1 MELQPPCLEL
11 SSSDSSFEEANSI
24 SLIETEQ
31 RPSQEQSEDTFK
43 ERAHSRYTLLPEC
56 FNVEGTHSAVCIMLG
71 DNQEAWPFLTDSV
84 PLNWQKNGTFFVDTS
99 TLKDFNDVK
108 CDDNGGWQNDG
119 VRRLWLIIKGS
130 NLQDSNKEPHVD
142 KMNGVRRGGKNPD
155 DLCWCLTRTYFKSQ
169 CDEDF
174 KKVITT
180 LSNPQGEKVNYFL
193 IRYIVIGPDHS
204 ILSKPH
210 GNHTKGSTPY
220 KRQLPRTSLKIKNI
234 AASKKPK
241 EVCEE
246 VESDLK
252 LKILGVPTS
261 CHENASK
268 LPTFGGRSPLQIQGM
283 IL

>member
-1 MELQPPCLEL
+1 MESFHLDQSRLPTPQAYSPIVVKKELLCNLHDQSSDGPWRGECSRDPINLTDSDTVDNSCSLLHGAPGTDSNMELQPPCLEL

-130 NLQDSNKEPHVD
+130 NLQDSN
-142 KMNGVRRGGKNPD
+142 
-155 DLCWCLTRTYFKSQ
+155 
-169 CDEDF
+169 
-174 KKVITT
+174 
-180 LSNPQGEKVNYFL
+180 
-193 IRYIVIGPDHS
+193 
-204 ILSKPH
+204 
-210 GNHTKGSTPY
+210 
-220 KRQLPRTSLKIKNI
+220 
-234 AASKKPK
+234 
-241 EVCEE
+241 
-246 VESDLK
+246 
-252 LKILGVPTS
+252 
-261 CHENASK
+261 
-268 LPTFGGRSPLQIQGM
+268 
-283 IL
+283 